1 MKKFMLKLSLS
12 ITTALIAVP
21 TSLLA
26 DRYRFESEVLD
37 MNTLDLY
44 TSAKMFGVVA
54 LTVALA
60 IAVWALATVKKDV
73 K

>member
-1 MKKFMLKLSLS
+1 MLKLSLS

-26 DRYRFESEVLD
+26 DQYRFEGQVFD
-37 MNTLDLY
+37 MDTLDLY